1 MKRKLSE
8 SIGSAKTMISLLN
21 VSKELWTG
29 LSELMLSQ
37 EIVNLSF
44 KLKLSKNL
52 YSGLGKCFLMLLKFE
67 GRLTFLIFQLQF
79 LSQLK

>member
-52 YSGLGKCFLMLLKFE
+52 YSSLGKCFLMLLKFE